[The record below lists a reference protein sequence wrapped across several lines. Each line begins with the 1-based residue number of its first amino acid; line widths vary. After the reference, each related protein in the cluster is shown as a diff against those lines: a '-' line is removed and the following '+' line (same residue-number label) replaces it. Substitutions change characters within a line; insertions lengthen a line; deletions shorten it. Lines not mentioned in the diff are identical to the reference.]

1 MPTSPHR
8 RGQRDASAKRRR
20 SWVQR
25 ASEAPDGQTTTYPGT
40 MPVAFARNARLLAIA
55 FLQVQ
60 LDFWDAAG
68 PHDSEPQSQV
78 LREAQRGFAKTL
90 SPAKIPSWRR
100 SEREPE
106 RLRCGWRCVQ
116 RTHRSGAEGGDAAL
130 PSSQGPERRFG
141 KAPTFAGAT
150 GIGGAGW

>member
-8 RGQRDASAKRRR
+8 RVQRYSSATRLR

-40 MPVAFARNARLLAIA
+40 MPVAFVRKSRLLAIA

-68 PHDSEPQSQV
+68 LHDSEPESQV
-78 LREAQRGFAKTL
+78 LR
-90 SPAKIPSWRR
+90 
-100 SEREPE
+100 
-106 RLRCGWRCVQ
+106 
-116 RTHRSGAEGGDAAL
+116 AA
-130 PSSQGPERRFG
+130 
-141 KAPTFAGAT
+141 
-150 GIGGAGW
+150 

>member
-8 RGQRDASAKRRR
+8 RVQRDSSATRLR

-40 MPVAFARNARLLAIA
+40 MPVAFARKARLLAIA

-68 PHDSEPQSQV
+68 PHDSEPRSQV
-78 LREAQRGFAKTL
+78 LREA
-90 SPAKIPSWRR
+90 
-100 SEREPE
+100 
-106 RLRCGWRCVQ
+106 
-116 RTHRSGAEGGDAAL
+116 
-130 PSSQGPERRFG
+130 
-141 KAPTFAGAT
+141 
-150 GIGGAGW
+150 

>member
-8 RGQRDASAKRRR
+8 RVQRDSSATRLR

-40 MPVAFARNARLLAIA
+40 MPVAFARKARLLAIA

-78 LREAQRGFAKTL
+78 LREA
-90 SPAKIPSWRR
+90 
-100 SEREPE
+100 
-106 RLRCGWRCVQ
+106 
-116 RTHRSGAEGGDAAL
+116 
-130 PSSQGPERRFG
+130 
-141 KAPTFAGAT
+141 
-150 GIGGAGW
+150 